1 MEAEYQAEHTRFVSG
16 HNGSDP
22 MEILLVGAPVHCSQ
36 LLLIGLG
43 QLLGLDYSSIPGSVL
58 EWAVLV
64 VPTLLSLTAWAPAT
78 PQVAATLFTLALV
91 TILMAATRTRA
102 GASLTLGVRSS
113 FVTNHRA
120 LMIVFTTVGILAVD
134 FPVFPRKFAKTETF
148 GYGWM
153 DLGVGSFAFVNG
165 LVSPEAR
172 KVQHSL
178 KKNLSGCTPLVVLGL
193 IRLVCVTCLGYH
205 ENVTEYGSHWNF
217 FFTLAS
223 VRLLSSLVQ
232 VLVTSTK
239 AVWVTSVAVA
249 VMYEGL
255 LTFYLADWILDT
267 DTPRDNIVNSNREGL
282 FSALGYLSIYLAGVS
297 WGRDVFELNKTV
309 SELMVMLRLL
319 LLWTAVMWLS
329 LGYSLTFFMPPSRRL
344 ANYAFFT
351 WILAYNLTILSFFLI
366 TDLIVIHLQSK
377 TKSKMK
383 GSRTKSSKDS
393 VKAPETSTMYRC
405 PNFVKAVDH
414 NPLFF
419 FLLANLLTGL
429 INITVETI
437 NTEDNTAVLIILIY
451 QAVLAIVV
459 TCLYRCNIKLKCW

>member
-1 MEAEYQAEHTRFVSG
+1 MEAEYQSEHTRFVSG

-22 MEILLVGAPVHCSQ
+22 MEILLAGAPVHCSQ

-43 QLLGLDYSSIPGSVL
+43 QLLGLDYSSILGSVL

-78 PQVAATLFTLALV
+78 PQVSATLFTLALV
-91 TILMAATRTRA
+91 TILMAATQTRA

-172 KVQHSL
+172 KVKHSL

-205 ENVTEYGSHWNF
+205 ENITEYGSHWNF

-255 LTFYLADWILDT
+255 LTFYLADWILAT

-383 GSRTKSSKDS
+383 GLRTKSSKDS
-393 VKAPETSTMYRC
+393 VKAPETSTMYRS

-419 FLLANLLTGL
+419 FLLANLLTGI

-437 NTEDNTAVLIILIY
+437 NTEDNTAVLIIFIY
-451 QAVLAIVV
+451 QAILAIVV
-459 TCLYRCNIKLKCW
+459 TFLYSCNIKLKCW

>member
-1 MEAEYQAEHTRFVSG
+1 MEAEYQAEHTLFVSG

-22 MEILLVGAPVHCSQ
+22 MEILLVGAPVHGSH

-43 QLLGLDYSSIPGSVL
+43 QLLGLDYSSPLGSLL

-64 VPTLLSLTAWAPAT
+64 VPTLLSLTAWASVT

-91 TILMAATRTRA
+91 TILMAATQTRA

-165 LVSPEAR
+165 LVSTEAR
-172 KVQHSL
+172 NVQHSL
-178 KKNLSGCTPLVVLGL
+178 KKNLSGCTPLLVLGL
-193 IRLVCVTCLGYH
+193 IRLACVTCLGYH
-205 ENVTEYGSHWNF
+205 ENITEYGAHWNF

-255 LTFYLADWILDT
+255 LTFYLADWIMDT
-267 DTPRDNIVNSNREGL
+267 DTLRDNIVNSNREGL
-282 FSALGYLSIYLAGVS
+282 FSALGYLSIYLAG
-297 WGRDVFELNKTV
+297 RKQYFYLHYKQRETII
-309 SELMVMLRLL
+309 
-319 LLWTAVMWLS
+319 
-329 LGYSLTFFMPPSRRL
+329 LTSIFQECPG
-344 ANYAFFT
+344 
-351 WILAYNLTILSFFLI
+351 
-366 TDLIVIHLQSK
+366 VEK
-377 TKSKMK
+377 C
-383 GSRTKSSKDS
+383 SS
-393 VKAPETSTMYRC
+393 
-405 PNFVKAVDH
+405 
-414 NPLFF
+414 
-419 FLLANLLTGL
+419 L
-429 INITVETI
+429 IN
-437 NTEDNTAVLIILIY
+437 L
-451 QAVLAIVV
+451 
-459 TCLYRCNIKLKCW
+459 CPS